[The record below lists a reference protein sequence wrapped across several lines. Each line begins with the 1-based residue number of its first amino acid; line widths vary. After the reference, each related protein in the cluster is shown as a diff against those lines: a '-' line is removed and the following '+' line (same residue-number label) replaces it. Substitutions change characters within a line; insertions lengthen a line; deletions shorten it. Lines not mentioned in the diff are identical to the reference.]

1 MHWFKLNFKKS
12 KSARLRRRGGSL
24 FWRKK
29 LFLISSFIFL
39 MSLIV
44 TLVTLKQ
51 SSYYGKIIEI
61 ANQSFFINNIIRPKL
76 RVNHIFV
83 EGRSETSRKK
93 LLQSLRLHRGQFIL
107 DFKPEEARLR
117 IEKLPWV
124 ETAIIER
131 HLPDT
136 IRLTIKEKKPL
147 ALWQRN
153 GQLLLLDAKGKIINL
168 PSISS
173 YTSLI
178 IIIGKDAPFRAESLF
193 NVLAAEPILAREV
206 KAAVRIGA
214 RRWNLYLKNNIQ
226 ILLPENN
233 TSAAWGHL
241 AQLNNK
247 YKLLSRDLVSIDLRL
262 SDRVIILDQSKIE
275 IQKFNNIYNKYSTK
289 KKIKKRR
296 KIIKNII
303 HSPKQNAH
311 KSNTWGLDQ
320 PL

>member
-1 MHWFKLNFKKS
+1 MQWFKLISKKS
-12 KSARLRRRGGSL
+12 KSARMRQRGGLL
-24 FWRKK
+24 FWCQKPFFIGS
-29 LFLISSFIFL
+29 LIFL
-39 MSLIV
+39 AGTFA
-44 TLVTLKQ
+44 TLFGLKQ
-51 SSYYGKIIEI
+51 FGYYEKIVEI
-61 ANQSFFINNIIRPKL
+61 AAKSFFINKIIKQEL

-83 EGRSETSRKK
+83 EGRSETSRKT
-93 LLQSLRLHRGQFIL
+93 LLQSLSLHRGQFIL

-136 IRLTIKEKKPL
+136 IRLIIKEKKPL

-153 GQLLLLDAKGKIINL
+153 GQLLLVDDKGNIINL
-168 PSISS
+168 PNINS
-173 YTSLI
+173 YMSLI
-178 IIIGKDAPFRAESLF
+178 IIIGKDAPIRAEGLF
-193 NVLAAEPILAREV
+193 DVLAAEPILAKEV

-241 AQLNNK
+241 AQLNKK
-247 YKLLSRDLVSIDLRL
+247 YKLLTQDLVSIDLRL
-262 SDRVIILDQSKIE
+262 SDRVIIQDQAKTQ
-275 IQKFNNIYNKYSTK
+275 IQKFNSVYDKYSTK
-289 KKIKKRR
+289 IKTKKRK

-303 HSPKQNAH
+303 YLPKKNNY
-311 KSNTWGLDQ
+311 KSDTRGLDK
-320 PL
+320 LL

>member
-1 MHWFKLNFKKS
+1 MNWFKLISKKS
-12 KSARLRRRGGSL
+12 KSARLRRRGGPL
-24 FWRKK
+24 FWRKH
-29 LFLISSFIFL
+29 LFLISSLVLL
-39 MSLIV
+39 MGTCV
-44 TLVTLKQ
+44 TLVVLKQ
-51 SSYYGKIIEI
+51 FGYNGKIIEI
-61 ANQSFFINNIIRPKL
+61 ATHSFFINNIIRPELK
-76 RVNHIFV
+76 VNHIFV

-107 DFKPEEARLR
+107 DFNPEEARLR

-124 ETAIIER
+124 KTAIVER

-136 IRLTIKEKKPL
+136 IRLTIKERKPL

-168 PSISS
+168 PNINS

-178 IIIGKDAPFRAESLF
+178 IIIGKDAPVRAESLF

-247 YKLLSRDLVSIDLRL
+247 YKLLSRNLVSIDLRL
-262 SDRVIILDQSKIE
+262 SDRVIIQGQSKIE
-275 IQKFNNIYNKYSTK
+275 IQKFNNIYDKFSTK
-289 KKIKKRR
+289 TKTKKRS

-303 HSPKQNAH
+303 HSPKANTH
-311 KSNTWGLDQ
+311 ESNTWGLDNS
-320 PL
+320 L

>member
-1 MHWFKLNFKKS
+1 MHWFKSISKKS
-12 KSARLRRRGGSL
+12 KSARLRRRSGSL

-29 LFLISSFIFL
+29 LFLIGLGIFFIGTCA
-39 MSLIV
+39 
-44 TLVTLKQ
+44 TLVGLKQ
-51 SSYYGKIIEI
+51 FGYFGKIIEI
-61 ANQSFFINNIIRPKL
+61 ATQSFFIDKIIKPEL
-76 RVNHIFV
+76 RVNYIFV
-83 EGRSETSRKK
+83 EGRSETSSKK
-93 LLQSLRLHRGQFIL
+93 LLQSLRLNRGQFIL

-153 GQLLLLDAKGKIINL
+153 GELLLLDAKGKIINL
-168 PSISS
+168 PNINS

-178 IIIGKDAPFRAESLF
+178 IIIGKDAPIRAESLF

-214 RRWNLYLKNNIQ
+214 RRWNLFLKNNIQ

-262 SDRVIILDQSKIE
+262 LDRVIIQDQSKIE
-275 IQKFNNIYNKYSTK
+275 IKKLNNIDDKYSTK
-289 KKIKKRR
+289 IETRKRTKIV
-296 KIIKNII
+296 KNII
-303 HSPKQNAH
+303 YSLKQNAH
-311 KSNTWGLDQ
+311 ESSTSGSDK